1 MERFKLAEESQK
13 RGENTMSRIKSILI
27 TRDNMSP
34 SEADDLISQ
43 AQDQLNEYL
52 AAGQED
58 LAYDICAEFFG
69 LEPDYIDEL
78 L

>member
-1 MERFKLAEESQK
+1 
-13 RGENTMSRIKSILI
+13 MSRIKSILI
-27 TRDNMSP
+27 TRDGMTP
-34 SEADDLISQ
+34 EEADQQI
-43 AQDQLNEYL
+43 AEAKDQLQEYL
-52 AAGQED
+52 ANDQQD